1 MKKIFLILWLFICF
15 CVSPG
20 FGQIDS
26 QWRGPNRDGI
36 YPDENLLK
44 EWPEGGPEL
53 LWSVDGLGEG
63 YSSAAVTSDRVYI
76 TGMTRGTGSL
86 DALDMNGN
94 IVWKSSYGPEWDG
107 SRPGARTTPTV
118 VGNRIYLLSAEGRI
132 VCLDTEGKTVWS
144 VDLIRD
150 FEVRNIE
157 WGMTESL
164 LVDGDRVFCTP
175 GGRDVMIVALDR
187 HTGKTIWRVKG
198 NGEKSGYSSP
208 CLIKHGNRRL
218 ILTMTARSVV
228 GVDADT
234 GEYLWRSPHVTEYDV
249 NANTPL
255 YHDEFIF
262 TVSGYGTGGQ
272 MFKLSEDGKKVNRV
286 WSEGTFDSQMGAAVL
301 VDGYIYGSGHQRRG
315 WHCLDWKT
323 GKVQFS
329 ERAIGN
335 KGNIIYAD
343 GMLYCYSE
351 RGDVALV
358 KPDPKQ
364 FEVVSSFKIKQGSGE
379 HWAHLVIKNGR
390 LYVRHGDVLMVYGIS
405 R

>member
-1 MKKIFLILWLFICF
+1 MKKVFLILWLFSCF
-15 CVSPG
+15 CVSSV

-44 EWPEGGPEL
+44 EWPEGGPAL
-53 LWSVDGLGEG
+53 VWSLDGLGAG
-63 YSSAAVTSDRVYI
+63 YSSAVVTSDRVYV
-76 TGMTRGTGSL
+76 TGMTGGTGIL
-86 DALDMNGN
+86 YAIDMEGN

-107 SRPGARTTPTV
+107 SRPGARSTPTV
-118 VGNRIYLLSAEGRI
+118 VGNRIYLLSAEGRV

-150 FEVRNIE
+150 FGARNIE

-175 GGRDVMIVALDR
+175 GGRDVMIVALNR
-187 HTGKTIWRVKG
+187 HSGQTVWRVKG

-208 CLIKHGNRRL
+208 CLVKHGKRRL

-234 GEYLWRSPHVTEYDV
+234 REYLWRSPHVTEYDV

-255 YHDEFIF
+255 YHDGFIY

-272 MFKLSEDGKKVNRV
+272 MFKLSADGKSVNRV
-286 WSEGTFDSQMGAAVL
+286 WSEGTLDSQLGAAVL

-364 FEVVSSFKIKQGSGE
+364 FEVVGSFKITRGSGE

-390 LYVRHGDVLMVYGIS
+390 LYVRHGDVLMVYSIS